1 MYSSIHYIR
10 TYTAATPASG
20 ETRGVLLAKPGD
32 RAGPPVHWQACIV
45 HAQACV
51 STRSAH
57 GWHTENPSKQ
67 RKPRA
72 HPVTG
77 VTGKLIGL
85 FLKKENNNNSNN
97 KNYLEYIL
105 K

>member
-1 MYSSIHYIR
+1 MYSSIHYVY
-10 TYTAATPASG
+10 TYTATPASG
-20 ETRGVLLAKPGD
+20 ETRGVRLAKPGE

-45 HAQACV
+45 HARACV

-57 GWHTENPSKQ
+57 GWHTENPSKP

-77 VTGKLIGL
+77 ATGEMIG
-85 FLKKENNNNSNN
+85 FKKKGKKKKTWN
-97 KNYLEYIL
+97 IF
-105 K
+105 

>member
-1 MYSSIHYIR
+1 MYVYGGHSLR
-10 TYTAATPASG
+10 
-20 ETRGVLLAKPGD
+20 LAKPGVCVRLAKPGE
-32 RAGPPVHWQACIV
+32 RAGPPVHWQACNV
-45 HAQACV
+45 HAQACA

-57 GWHTENPSKQ
+57 GWHTENPSKP

-77 VTGKLIGL
+77 ATGELIGL
-85 FLKKENNNNSNN
+85 FLKKESNNNNN
-97 KNYLEYIL
+97 KLEYIL